1 MEMQL
6 SMQTKFTSRR
16 TGFIALA
23 MLTPLAACS
32 PRPDTAFAASR
43 KTGASAQS
51 SLIKAAPRVALR
63 LTVAPTG
70 SAARYRVREQLVS
83 LDLPNDAVGETKS
96 VTGAIAFDSEGK
108 VLRDASKFTV
118 DAGTFVSDR
127 DRRDRF
133 VRGELLEAQR
143 FPTVTMVPTMVT
155 GVSFPLP
162 TSGSRSVQIAGD
174 LTVRGVTRPTVWK
187 GTAQFSSGNVAV
199 AAATAF
205 TFDDFQI
212 EQPSVPVLLSV
223 ADTIRLEI
231 NLNLVP
237 QK

>member
-1 MEMQL
+1 MQQI
-6 SMQTKFTSRR
+6 MQTKFLSRR
-16 TGFIALA
+16 NSLITLA
-23 MLTPLAACS
+23 VLTPLAAFS
-32 PRPDTAFAASR
+32 PRPDTAFAAGR
-43 KTGASAQS
+43 KTRATQLSV
-51 SLIKAAPRVALR
+51 IEAAPRVALR

-96 VTGAIAFDSEGK
+96 ITGAIAFDSEGK

-133 VRGELLEAQR
+133 VRGELLEAER
-143 FPTVTMVPTMVT
+143 FPTVTMVPTTIT

-162 TSGSRSVQIAGD
+162 TSGSRPVQITGD
-174 LTVRGVTRPTVWK
+174 LTVRGVTRPTIWK
-187 GTAQFSSGNVAV
+187 GTAQFSSRNVAV

-231 NLNLVP
+231 NVNLVP

>member
-1 MEMQL
+1 
-6 SMQTKFTSRR
+6 MQTMFLRRR
-16 TGFIALA
+16 TTLIALA
-23 MLTPLAACS
+23 GLTPLVACS

-43 KTGASAQS
+43 KPAAMIQASVSAS
-51 SLIKAAPRVALR
+51 APRVALR

-83 LDLPNDAVGETKS
+83 LDLPNDAVGETKNI
-96 VTGAIAFDSEGK
+96 TGAIAFDSEGK

-133 VRGELLEAQR
+133 VRGNLLEVER
-143 FPTVTMVPTMVT
+143 FPTVVMVPTTIT

-162 TSGSRSVQIAGD
+162 TSGSRPIQITGD
-174 LTVRGVTRPTVWK
+174 LTVRGVTRPTIWK

-199 AAATAF
+199 AATTAF

-231 NLNLVP
+231 NVNLVP